1 MKKYILI
8 AFVLF
13 PFVLQSQII
22 NVENIRRVT
31 DTTGWSGYT
40 RLFVNLVKN
49 RNTIFG
55 ISNRTRIQYKTKE
68 HLWLLLNDLDFRKAN
83 ENKLVSR
90 NAQHFRYN
98 YRFHPKFAFEA
109 FLQSQTDEIAAIR
122 FRGLI
127 GSGIRFK
134 MSKNEKYKLYLGSLI
149 MYEHEN
155 INSTIED
162 NNRDWRNSTYF
173 SMSLYPKKNISIVS
187 TTYFQPRFD
196 MFSDFRISSQNTIAF
211 EIFKKLMFTTNFTY
225 QYDEFPVIGVPKEQY
240 RLTNGLLYSF

>member
-8 AFVLF
+8 AFVIF

-40 RLFVNLVKN
+40 RLIVNLVKN

-83 ENKLVSR
+83 KNKLVSR

>member
-40 RLFVNLVKN
+40 RLIVNLVKN

>member
-8 AFVLF
+8 AFVIF

-40 RLFVNLVKN
+40 RLIVNLVKN

>member
-40 RLFVNLVKN
+40 RLFFNLVKN

>member
-40 RLFVNLVKN
+40 RLIVNLVKN

-196 MFSDFRISSQNTIAF
+196 MLSDFRISSQNTIAF

-225 QYDEFPVIGVPKEQY
+225 QYDELPVIGVPKEQY

>member
-8 AFVLF
+8 AFVVF

-22 NVENIRRVT
+22 NVENIRHVT

-40 RLFVNLVKN
+40 RLIVNLVKN

-187 TTYFQPRFD
+187 TTYFQPRFN

>member
-1 MKKYILI
+1 MKKYIVI
-8 AFVLF
+8 AFVVF

-40 RLFVNLVKN
+40 RLIVNLVKN

-134 MSKNEKYKLYLGSLI
+134 ISKNEKYKLYLGSLI